1 MKLLLYQKKSK
12 FCNKSHQEHWG
23 RHWRQQEE
31 RYYCCWRCNSTLLR
45 PGRRGDTGTWTWT
58 PPVME
63 EWWTWWPGLLEMRI
77 LDTGSSSVSLSTP
90 RSHWC
95 SRSRVVR
102 VDLELKT
109 CISDN
114 SLWKLTQ
121 TRHSQHPSHKYW
133 KISKIL
139 GGSPN
144 SVCLKKK
151 LQSTLRL
158 ALYMVCDIKL
168 KSLLKDDW
176 KYLTKRYVSSY
187 WLCKIKRLGS
197 RPLFCLTGVT

>member
-1 MKLLLYQKKSK
+1 MQLN
-12 FCNKSHQEHWG
+12 FAPAREAG
-23 RHWRQQEE
+23 RHGEM
-31 RYYCCWRCNSTLLR
+31 NL
-45 PGRRGDTGTWTWT
+45 DTTSDGGVMDMVTWTAGDEDPGHWVIISESLNT
-58 PPVME
+58 SESLMLQVTCGE
-63 EWWTWWPGLLEMRI
+63 GWPGIENLYLWQFF
-77 LDTGSSSVSLSTP
+77 V
-90 RSHWC
+90 
-95 SRSRVVR
+95 
-102 VDLELKT
+102 KT
-109 CISDN
+109 N
-114 SLWKLTQ
+114 S